1 MASFI
6 NNTVSLIAAFSA
18 MLFLFRRKV
27 RTSDAWH
34 ATVIPLASIIGSGF
48 LVSTPLLLLT
58 SGRWAVV
65 VMLVIVLIAYAL
77 GSSLRFNIQCIEP
90 IISQSKNNQW
100 INRIEGVSRTALG
113 IAYIISI
120 TFYLKLLSAFAL
132 HGIGISNNFYENILT
147 SLIILLIGIVGKVR
161 GLSVLK
167 VLETYSV
174 NVKLAIIFSAIV
186 AYFFYNGELITKG
199 QWILKSHPHEFWWN
213 GFRKVLGML
222 IIIQGFETSRYIG
235 KGFDARLRIKTMRY
249 AQWISA
255 AIYLSFTAV
264 SMVVFND
271 IQQVSETTVIDLCH
285 IVAPVLPF
293 LLIVAAVMSQF
304 SAAVADTIG
313 SGGLLVESTRQR
325 LSLNDSYLL
334 ITLLAL
340 LLIWLTNIY
349 EIIVI
354 ASKAF
359 SVYYALQIILTLI
372 TAWRK
377 KARMQ
382 KMILYVPL
390 LILMLLVIIF
400 GIPIE

>member
-1 MASFI
+1 
-6 NNTVSLIAAFSA
+6 
-18 MLFLFRRKV
+18 
-27 RTSDAWH
+27 
-34 ATVIPLASIIGSGF
+34 
-48 LVSTPLLLLT
+48 
-58 SGRWAVV
+58 
-65 VMLVIVLIAYAL
+65 
-77 GSSLRFNIQCIEP
+77 
-90 IISQSKNNQW
+90 
-100 INRIEGVSRTALG
+100 
-113 IAYIISI
+113 
-120 TFYLKLLSAFAL
+120 
-132 HGIGISNNFYENILT
+132 
-147 SLIILLIGIVGKVR
+147 
-161 GLSVLK
+161 
-167 VLETYSV
+167 
-174 NVKLAIIFSAIV
+174 
-186 AYFFYNGELITKG
+186 
-199 QWILKSHPHEFWWN
+199 
-213 GFRKVLGML
+213 
-222 IIIQGFETSRYIG
+222 
-235 KGFDARLRIKTMRY
+235 MRY

-313 SGGLLVESTRQR
+313 SGGLLVESTRQK

-377 KARMQ
+377 KEIGRAH
-382 KMILYVPL
+382 V
-390 LILMLLVIIF
+390 
-400 GIPIE
+400 